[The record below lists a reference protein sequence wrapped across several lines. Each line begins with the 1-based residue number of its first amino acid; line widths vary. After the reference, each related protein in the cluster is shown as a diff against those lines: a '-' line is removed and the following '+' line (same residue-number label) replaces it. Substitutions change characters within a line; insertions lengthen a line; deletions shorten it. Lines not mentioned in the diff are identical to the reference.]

1 MKKLYISVLLALVAI
16 GITSC
21 DDTTN
26 TVGKSLTDNTDILE
40 VSTSIYEVTSRS
52 LKTDSVLS
60 SSTTGFLGKIIDPET
75 LGDISCDFMAQFHS
89 VEDFDFPDEDEI
101 FTDDH
106 IDIRADSCEIRLFY
120 RSFYG
125 DSIAKMKVQVSE
137 LAKPLEEGNYYYSNY
152 DPREEGYLRTD
163 ANALKKTKIYTLAN
177 QEVSDSV
184 KSSSSYV
191 RSIRIPLND
200 PYTDKKGNTYNNYGT
215 YILQELF
222 KDLNNFT
229 NSYNFVHNICPGFYF
244 EIQDGVGSMAYISL
258 CQLNVYFRV
267 IPDGKTI
274 RNTSLTFSATEEVLQ
289 TSTISNEDEIIEE
302 LAKEKECTYLKT
314 PAGIFTELT
323 LPIDEIMANHSAD
336 SINTAKIVLNTIN
349 NKSQIEYAFDD
360 PETLLMVQKDSL
372 YEFFEKKYVANNK
385 TSFLAELDDNIYTF
399 ANISNLIKHLYDV
412 KNLNLERDPNWVAEH
427 KNWNKVV
434 LVPVTT
440 TYVATASGTTRLARV
455 MNDMSLTTTRL
466 VGGEN
471 NPYES
476 LKINV
481 VYSHFKGR

>member
-1 MKKLYISVLLALVAI
+1 MKNIYLSIILALAVI
-16 GITSC
+16 GVTSC

-26 TVGKSLTDNTDILE
+26 TVGKSLTESADMLE
-40 VSTSIYEVTSRS
+40 VSTSIYDIASRS

-60 SSTTGFLGKIIDPET
+60 SSTTGYLGKIIDPET
-75 LGDISCDFMAQFHS
+75 LGDISCNFMAQFHS
-89 VEDFDFPDEDEI
+89 VEDFDFPSEDEI
-101 FTDDH
+101 VTDDH

-120 RSFYG
+120 SFFYG
-125 DSIAKMKVQVSE
+125 DSIAKMKVRVNE
-137 LAKPLEEGNYYYSNY
+137 MEKPLEEGINYYSNY
-152 DPREEGYLRTD
+152 DPKEEGYLRTD
-163 ANALKKTKIYTLAN
+163 ANALKKTKVYALAN
-177 QEVSDSV
+177 QEVSDSL
-184 KSSSSYV
+184 KSTSSYV

-244 EIQDGVGSMAYISL
+244 EIQDGVGSMAYVSL
-258 CQLNVYFRV
+258 CQLNVYYRI
-267 IPDGKTI
+267 IPDGVNI
-274 RNTSLTFSATEEVLQ
+274 RNTSLSFSATEEVLQ
-289 TSTISNEDEIIEE
+289 TSTISNEKEIIEE
-302 LAKEKECTYLKT
+302 LAKEEEYTYLKT

-323 LPIDEIMANHSAD
+323 LPIDEIMNNHSAD

-360 PETLLMVQKDSL
+360 PKTLLMVQKDSL
-372 YEFFEKKYVANNK
+372 YEFFEKRYVANNK
-385 TSFLAELDDNIYTF
+385 TSFLANLSGNTYTF

-412 KNLNLERDPNWVAEH
+412 RNLNIEREPDWELKH
-427 KNWNKVV
+427 ENWNKVV

-440 TYVATASGTTRLARV
+440 TYVTTATSSSRLARV

-466 VGGEN
+466 VGGDK

-476 LKINV
+476 IKVNV
-481 VYSHFKGR
+481 VYSRFKGN